1 MLSGNG
7 EGQGYTI
14 LPVRIRWL
22 FVCGK
27 MEHVSVGHLVP
38 WIFPK
43 RMAVKNIVYSLSK
56 FLITG
61 STNDG
66 TLLDWKAL
74 VTF

>member
-1 MLSGNG
+1 LSTQSGNG
-7 EGQGYTI
+7 EGQGKTI

-22 FVCGK
+22 FVFGK
-27 MEHVSVGHLVP
+27 MVYISVGHLLP

-43 RMAVKNIVYSLSK
+43 HMALNKIVYSLFK

-66 TLLDWKAL
+66 ISWTGKL
-74 VTF
+74 